1 MCIDTSQPF
10 TLGGYPSGTFPTWR
24 LTTAANNSGDVAFAS
39 QSMSV
44 PGVSQNVITPPAGM
58 SSADFDRAIVNNFN
72 SMGSDQGWYDPLG
85 ARKQLATS
93 NSNNTNTS
101 ILMRAGVSAGQMRMM
116 GQSLQAANQRPA
128 PGLGVP
134 LTAQT
139 NFQSTLTSLK
149 SALQSLSSILSS
161 RAH

>member
-1 MCIDTSQPF
+1 
-10 TLGGYPSGTFPTWR
+10 GYPSGTFPTWR
-24 LTTAANNSGDVAFAS
+24 LTTAANNSGDVAFAT
-39 QSMSV
+39 QNMSV

-101 ILMRAGVSAGQMRMM
+101 ILMGAGVSAGQMGVIR
-116 GQSLQAANQRPA
+116 QSLQAANQRPA

-139 NFQSTLTSLK
+139 NFQSTLSSLK